1 MSRGLGIIGSA
12 VLAAL
17 CVLGAKSPMLP
28 EPVTWMLWA
37 VPVLMGLA
45 WLYFYL
51 AGVSVLA
58 VFLRAF
64 LALFPV
70 GFVAA
75 GLIFLVTQIE
85 GLADAEV
92 RAIIAATVVAAGWV
106 VGFVTTEWRAAT
118 QEQERRR
125 DIVKAALTEI
135 ELIVTH
141 GDSANWADVIQET
154 QDSFFKDRRY
164 HVFVYY
170 GHQFGTLRRLVGQI
184 EILREDQIRPVMDF
198 FQLLDRLERMELRM
212 ATAEY
217 AALPSERR
225 EAGVVRYLNMQSAVP
240 KVGRKAADALKA
252 QTFQGWLRHF
262 K

>member
-92 RAIIAATVVAAGWV
+92 RAV
-106 VGFVTTEWRAAT
+106 
-118 QEQERRR
+118 
-125 DIVKAALTEI
+125 
-135 ELIVTH
+135 
-141 GDSANWADVIQET
+141 
-154 QDSFFKDRRY
+154 
-164 HVFVYY
+164 
-170 GHQFGTLRRLVGQI
+170 
-184 EILREDQIRPVMDF
+184 
-198 FQLLDRLERMELRM
+198 
-212 ATAEY
+212 
-217 AALPSERR
+217 
-225 EAGVVRYLNMQSAVP
+225 
-240 KVGRKAADALKA
+240 
-252 QTFQGWLRHF
+252 
-262 K
+262 